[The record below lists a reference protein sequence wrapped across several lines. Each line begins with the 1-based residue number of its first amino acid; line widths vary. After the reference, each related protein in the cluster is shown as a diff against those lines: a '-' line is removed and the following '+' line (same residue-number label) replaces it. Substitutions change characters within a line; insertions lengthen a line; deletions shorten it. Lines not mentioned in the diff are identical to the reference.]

1 MGNYDMING
10 VIQLYRMDCE
20 NKWCI
25 YYEEGHCT
33 LIGISVNSY
42 GMCDDCIMVD
52 PDETEMKMRRR
63 RQVDVLD
70 QRDEYLEY
78 RIARRQQA
86 GCAEEDDE

>member
-1 MGNYDMING
+1 
-10 VIQLYRMDCE
+10 
-20 NKWCI
+20 
-25 YYEEGHCT
+25 
-33 LIGISVNSY
+33 
-42 GMCDDCIMVD
+42 MCDDCIMVD

-70 QRDEYLEY
+70 QSDEYLEY